1 MDYLNIKSHDIYEEI
16 YNMIDFE
23 KEHDEQKQSDQI
35 NNDSSDKQDNNK
47 ICFCPRCGSKIE
59 NEMMFCGKCG
69 LDITKAATNYK
80 AAAGINNNPY
90 SGQFTYTQQPAAYG
104 DRSYMFGGDAVSPD
118 AEIDGVRADEMA
130 AYVGANGG
138 KYIKK
143 FFKTEKSNKKI
154 GFKWQALLFPQC
166 WTAYRKMLVPFIISL
181 LVLIIAAAPLMISLG
196 NFTEIMYSDMLTQ
209 IGDAQAVLN
218 YTDVLTYLS
227 NGTFIPSDE
236 LLLQSVYFVLSM
248 LLLVVVQLIN
258 GLVFALI
265 GDHLYKK
272 QVIRKI
278 KKIRQ
283 RFNQPSLDNN
293 EYRIKLARSG
303 GVNPFNAFSVVAL
316 IYILYNVAYYLM
328 LNLSL

>member
-1 MDYLNIKSHDIYEEI
+1 MT
-16 YNMIDFE
+16 DFE
-23 KEHDEQKQSDQI
+23 KEHDEQKQSEQI
-35 NNDSSDKQDNNK
+35 NNESSDEQDNNK
-47 ICFCPRCGSKIE
+47 IYFCPRCGSKIE

-69 LDITKAATNYK
+69 LDITKAATDYK

-90 SGQFTYTQQPAAYG
+90 SGQFTYAQQSVPYG
-104 DRSYMFGGDAVSPD
+104 DRSYMFGEDAVAPD
-118 AEIDGVRADEMA
+118 EEIDGIRADEMV

-138 KYIKK
+138 KYVKR

-154 GFKWQALLFPQC
+154 GFKWQAFLFPQC

-181 LVLIIAAAPLMISLG
+181 LVLIISAAPLMISLG
-196 NFTEIMYSDMLTQ
+196 NFTEIMYNDIFSQ
-209 IGDAQAVLN
+209 IGDAQAVLD
-218 YTDVLTYLS
+218 YTSILTYLS
-227 NGTFIPSDE
+227 NGTFVPSNE
-236 LLLQSVYFVLSM
+236 LLLQSVYFVLST
-248 LLLVVVQLIN
+248 LFLIVVQLIN

-283 RFNQPSLDNN
+283 RFNPPSLDNN
-293 EYRIKLARSG
+293 EYRIKLVRSG

-316 IYILYNVAYYLM
+316 IYILYNVAYYIV